1 MKRFAMSVLVLVIA
15 LSLFNLAFAQEEKP
29 DATLTLSEGQI
40 AVGIG
45 WSWGKGVLEYKG
57 KKHPFKVS
65 GLSVV
70 NVGVTKVNAVGKV
83 FHLKKLSDFNGTY
96 TAATAEGTL
105 GGGAGVSTMQNQNGV
120 TVQLVSTTEG
130 INLKLAAE
138 GVTFTLK

>member
-15 LSLFNLAFAQEEKP
+15 LSLFSLAFAQEEKP
-29 DATLTLSEGQI
+29 DATLTLSEGQV

-120 TVQLVSTTEG
+120 TVQLVSTTQG